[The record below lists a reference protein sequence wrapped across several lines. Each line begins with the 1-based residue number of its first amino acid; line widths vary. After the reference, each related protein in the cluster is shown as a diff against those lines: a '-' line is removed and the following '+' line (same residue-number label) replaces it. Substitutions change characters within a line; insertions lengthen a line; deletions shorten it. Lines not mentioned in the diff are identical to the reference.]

1 MIERSELMTSKSGKK
16 ISIIVPAYKA
26 EKIIAKS
33 LANIKGVMDTTGYG
47 YEIICVVD
55 GKVDKTWSEAMKVQK
70 RHPKFV
76 QVVGYKNNLGK
87 GHAVRFGMAKSG
99 GEIVGFIDAGF
110 DIDHEG
116 LKMLLAHFEWYKAD
130 IIVGSKRH
138 PASKVIY
145 PWQRRILSY
154 CYQLLVRLFFGLKV
168 KDTQVGLKFFKRK
181 VLEKTLPRLLVKAWA
196 FDVEMLA
203 VAVNLGFDRLY
214 EAPVSLK
221 NEFGGVSVL
230 TSRGFTKTVRGMLVD
245 TLAIFYRLRILHY
258 YDDANRKNWITPEY
272 LTIKSSE

>member
-1 MIERSELMTSKSGKK
+1 MTNKFNKK

-26 EKIIAKS
+26 EKIIGKS
-33 LANIKGVMDTTGYG
+33 LSNVKEVMDTTGYE
-47 YEIICVVD
+47 YEVICVVD
-55 GKVDKTWSEAMKVQK
+55 GKLDGTWSEAKK
-70 RHPKFV
+70 IARKFPKIIH
-76 QVVGYKNNLGK
+76 VVGYQNNLGK
-87 GHAVRFGMAKSG
+87 GHAVRYGMARSS
-99 GEIVGFIDAGF
+99 GEIVGFIDDGF
-110 DIDHEG
+110 DIEHEG

-138 PASKVIY
+138 PASRVTY
-145 PWQRRILSY
+145 PWQRRVLSY
-154 CYQLLVRLFFGLKV
+154 CYQLLVRILFGLKV

-221 NEFGGVSVL
+221 NEFGGVSGL
-230 TSRGFTKTVRGMLVD
+230 TSKGFLNTVWRMLVD

-258 YDDANRKNWITPEY
+258 YDDVNRRNWITPDY
-272 LTIKSSE
+272 LTIKNSE